1 MSTIHDAE
9 DKKKIIKDLVTK
21 SIKKGG
27 FITFDDINDKLSDEN
42 FSSDFIEDAISLL
55 QDSGINVLESS
66 EDEEDIPSNSDDSK
80 LDDDD
85 TSPNV
90 TATLVQNDDPVR
102 IYLQD
107 MSSVKLLSR
116 ADEIEIAK
124 KIESEKHNMLRTII
138 ETSVTLKVIKVW
150 RDDLS
155 NGALLLREIIDLDAI
170 YNSDFNVVPKEESEE
185 SEESAEDVEDS
196 KDISEDAEY
205 CSDDEKDG
213 DNEDISSVNLNV
225 SILEMES
232 DLLPKVIVALDEV
245 ITLTNEALILRTN
258 SKNFSNELEN
268 LYNQIWSIALQI
280 KLSDAAVARIT
291 QELYKINRS
300 VTLEEANLIA
310 EARKYN
316 IDRESFYKVYD
327 DVLLKHELKKIS
339 LLKINENQSSF
350 TGELKNKFLRFIDDN
365 SEHIAS
371 TLNGIKQHIQ
381 EDNVQEFKELIKR
394 IQKHEREVSEA
405 KQEMIKAN
413 LRLVVSIAKKYS
425 KRGLDLLDLIQE
437 GNIGLMKAVDKFDY
451 KRGYKFSTYGTWWVR
466 QSITRA
472 IPEQSKVVRI
482 PVHMVEIIS
491 KINRA
496 LRKMTH
502 EMGREPTLEELSVE
516 LTMPLERIR
525 KVMKIARD
533 PVSLEAPTGKDDS
546 STFGDCIEDKRVSR
560 PEDAA
565 ILADLRGITTNVLAT
580 LTPKEE
586 RILRMR
592 FGLGKDGKEHTLE
605 EVGKIFNVTPNQLD
619 AVIKHHPDIGKEDL
633 FCIIIGGNDVMV
645 ATAYDN
651 TKAEEVL
658 EQAVSEICNALKV
671 LNEHGVK
678 HVVVANAPEV
688 GLIPAFNRDE
698 EARELATKLTE
709 SFNAKLAKGLDYMKK
724 STNLEIKAF
733 DLNSKMRTL
742 YTSLKAQSVVRNFQ
756 YNKPEKRTLL
766 NNDSYNQGA

>member
-1 MSTIHDAE
+1 MSTINDAE

-42 FSSDFIEDAISLL
+42 FSSDFIDDAISLL

-124 KIESEKHNMLRTII
+124 KIESEKHNMLRAII

-170 YNSDFNVVPKEESEE
+170 YNSDFNVVPKEKSEE

-196 KDISEDAEY
+196 EDVSEDAEY

-213 DNEDISSVNLNV
+213 NNEDISSVNLNV

-232 DLLPKVIVALDEV
+232 DLLPKVIVALDEI
-245 ITLTNEALILRTN
+245 ITLTNEALILRKN

-300 VTLEEANLIA
+300 ITLEEANLIA
-310 EARKYN
+310 EARKYD

-605 EVGKIFNVTPNQLD
+605 EVGKIFNVTRERIRQIEAKALRKL
-619 AVIKHHPDIGKEDL
+619 KHPSRARK
-633 FCIIIGGNDVMV
+633 
-645 ATAYDN
+645 
-651 TKAEEVL
+651 
-658 EQAVSEICNALKV
+658 LK
-671 LNEHGVK
+671 G
-678 HVVVANAPEV
+678 
-688 GLIPAFNRDE
+688 F
-698 EARELATKLTE
+698 
-709 SFNAKLAKGLDYMKK
+709 F
-724 STNLEIKAF
+724 
-733 DLNSKMRTL
+733 
-742 YTSLKAQSVVRNFQ
+742 
-756 YNKPEKRTLL
+756 
-766 NNDSYNQGA
+766 

>member
-1 MSTIHDAE
+1 MSTINDAE

-42 FSSDFIEDAISLL
+42 FSSDFIDDAISLL

-124 KIESEKHNMLRTII
+124 KIESGKHNMLRAII

-155 NGALLLREIIDLDAI
+155 NGALLLREIIDLDAM

-196 KDISEDAEY
+196 EDVSEDAEY

-213 DNEDISSVNLNV
+213 NNEDISSVNLNV

-232 DLLPKVIVALDEV
+232 DLLPKVIVALDEI
-245 ITLTNEALILRTN
+245 ITLTNEALILRKN

-300 VTLEEANLIA
+300 ITLEEANLIA
-310 EARKYN
+310 EARKYD

-350 TGELKNKFLRFIDDN
+350 TGELKNKFLRFIDDK

-371 TLNGIKQHIQ
+371 TLNGIKPVSYTH
-381 EDNVQEFKELIKR
+381 LTLPTKR
-394 IQKHEREVSEA
+394 IV
-405 KQEMIKAN
+405 
-413 LRLVVSIAKKYS
+413 
-425 KRGLDLLDLIQE
+425 
-437 GNIGLMKAVDKFDY
+437 
-451 KRGYKFSTYGTWWVR
+451 
-466 QSITRA
+466 
-472 IPEQSKVVRI
+472 
-482 PVHMVEIIS
+482 
-491 KINRA
+491 
-496 LRKMTH
+496 
-502 EMGREPTLEELSVE
+502 
-516 LTMPLERIR
+516 
-525 KVMKIARD
+525 
-533 PVSLEAPTGKDDS
+533 
-546 STFGDCIEDKRVSR
+546 
-560 PEDAA
+560 
-565 ILADLRGITTNVLAT
+565 
-580 LTPKEE
+580 
-586 RILRMR
+586 
-592 FGLGKDGKEHTLE
+592 
-605 EVGKIFNVTPNQLD
+605 
-619 AVIKHHPDIGKEDL
+619 
-633 FCIIIGGNDVMV
+633 
-645 ATAYDN
+645 
-651 TKAEEVL
+651 
-658 EQAVSEICNALKV
+658 
-671 LNEHGVK
+671 
-678 HVVVANAPEV
+678 
-688 GLIPAFNRDE
+688 
-698 EARELATKLTE
+698 
-709 SFNAKLAKGLDYMKK
+709 
-724 STNLEIKAF
+724 
-733 DLNSKMRTL
+733 
-742 YTSLKAQSVVRNFQ
+742 
-756 YNKPEKRTLL
+756 
-766 NNDSYNQGA
+766 

>member
-1 MSTIHDAE
+1 MSTINDAE

-42 FSSDFIEDAISLL
+42 FSSDFIDDAISLL

-124 KIESEKHNMLRTII
+124 KIESEKHNMLRATI

-196 KDISEDAEY
+196 EDVSEDAEY
-205 CSDDEKDG
+205 CSDDEKDSKKSDDEKDG
-213 DNEDISSVNLNV
+213 NNEDISSVNLNV

-232 DLLPKVIVALDEV
+232 DLLPKVIVALDEI
-245 ITLTNEALILRTN
+245 ITLTNEALILRKN

-300 VTLEEANLIA
+300 ITLEEANLIA
-310 EARKYN
+310 EARKYD

-605 EVGKIFNVTPNQLD
+605 EVGKIFNVTRERIRQIEAKALRKL
-619 AVIKHHPDIGKEDL
+619 KHP
-633 FCIIIGGNDVMV
+633 
-645 ATAYDN
+645 
-651 TKAEEVL
+651 
-658 EQAVSEICNALKV
+658 S
-671 LNEHGVK
+671 
-678 HVVVANAPEV
+678 
-688 GLIPAFNRDE
+688 R
-698 EARELATKLTE
+698 ARKLRG
-709 SFNAKLAKGLDYMKK
+709 F
-724 STNLEIKAF
+724 F
-733 DLNSKMRTL
+733 
-742 YTSLKAQSVVRNFQ
+742 
-756 YNKPEKRTLL
+756 
-766 NNDSYNQGA
+766 

>member
-1 MSTIHDAE
+1 MSTINDAE
-9 DKKKIIKDLVTK
+9 DKKKIIRDLVTK

-42 FSSDFIEDAISLL
+42 FSSDFIDDAISLL

-124 KIESEKHNMLRTII
+124 KIESEKHNMLRAII

-155 NGALLLREIIDLDAI
+155 SGALLLREIIDLDAI

-185 SEESAEDVEDS
+185 SA
-196 KDISEDAEY
+196 EDAEY
-205 CSDDEKDG
+205 CSDDEKDSKKSDDEKDG

-232 DLLPKVIVALDEV
+232 DLLPKVIVALDEI
-245 ITLTNEALILRTN
+245 ITLANEALVLRKD
-258 SKNFSNELEN
+258 SKDSSDELEN

-300 VTLEEANLIA
+300 ITLEEANLIA
-310 EARKYN
+310 EARKYD

-327 DVLLKHELKKIS
+327 DMLLKHELKEIS

-496 LRKMTH
+496 LRNMTH

-605 EVGKIFNVTPNQLD
+605 EVGKIFNVTRERIRQIEAKALRKL
-619 AVIKHHPDIGKEDL
+619 KHP
-633 FCIIIGGNDVMV
+633 
-645 ATAYDN
+645 
-651 TKAEEVL
+651 
-658 EQAVSEICNALKV
+658 S
-671 LNEHGVK
+671 
-678 HVVVANAPEV
+678 
-688 GLIPAFNRDE
+688 R
-698 EARELATKLTE
+698 ARKLRG
-709 SFNAKLAKGLDYMKK
+709 F
-724 STNLEIKAF
+724 F
-733 DLNSKMRTL
+733 
-742 YTSLKAQSVVRNFQ
+742 
-756 YNKPEKRTLL
+756 
-766 NNDSYNQGA
+766 

>member
-1 MSTIHDAE
+1 MSTINDAE

-42 FSSDFIEDAISLL
+42 FSSDFIDDAISLL

-124 KIESEKHNMLRTII
+124 KIESEKHNMLRAII

-185 SEESAEDVEDS
+185 SAEDVEDS
-196 KDISEDAEY
+196 EDVSEDAEY

-213 DNEDISSVNLNV
+213 NNEDISSVNLNV

-232 DLLPKVIVALDEV
+232 DLLPKVIVALDEI
-245 ITLTNEALILRTN
+245 ITLTNEALILRKN

-300 VTLEEANLIA
+300 ITLEEANLIA
-310 EARKYN
+310 EARKYD

-350 TGELKNKFLRFIDDN
+350 TGELKNKFLRFIDNN

-525 KVMKIARD
+525 KVMKIASD

-565 ILADLRGITTNVLAT
+565 IFADLRGITTNVLAT

-605 EVGKIFNVTPNQLD
+605 EVGKIFNVTRERIRQIEAKALRKL
-619 AVIKHHPDIGKEDL
+619 KHP
-633 FCIIIGGNDVMV
+633 
-645 ATAYDN
+645 
-651 TKAEEVL
+651 
-658 EQAVSEICNALKV
+658 S
-671 LNEHGVK
+671 
-678 HVVVANAPEV
+678 
-688 GLIPAFNRDE
+688 R
-698 EARELATKLTE
+698 ARKLRG
-709 SFNAKLAKGLDYMKK
+709 F
-724 STNLEIKAF
+724 F
-733 DLNSKMRTL
+733 
-742 YTSLKAQSVVRNFQ
+742 
-756 YNKPEKRTLL
+756 
-766 NNDSYNQGA
+766 

>member
-1 MSTIHDAE
+1 MSIINDAE
-9 DKKKIIKDLVTK
+9 DKKKIIRDLVTK

-42 FSSDFIEDAISLL
+42 FSSDFVDDAISLL

-85 TSPNV
+85 TLPNV

-124 KIESEKHNMLRTII
+124 KIESEKHNMLRAII

-185 SEESAEDVEDS
+185 SEESAEDVEGS
-196 KDISEDAEY
+196 KDISEDAKDDEY
-205 CSDDEKDG
+205 CVGDGEKDDDEKES
-213 DNEDISSVNLNV
+213 DNEDINSASLNV

-232 DLLPKVIVALDEV
+232 DLLPKVIVALDEI
-245 ITLTNEALILRTN
+245 ITLANEALVFRKN
-258 SKNFSNELEN
+258 SKDSSDELES

-280 KLSDAAVARIT
+280 KLSDAAITRIT

-300 VTLEEANLIA
+300 ITLDEANFIA

-316 IDRESFYKVYD
+316 IDRESFYKIYD
-327 DVLLKHELKKIS
+327 DVLLKHESKEIS

-365 SEHIAS
+365 SEYIAS
-371 TLNGIKQHIQ
+371 TLSGIKHYIQ
-381 EDNVQEFKELIKR
+381 EDNVQEFKELIRR

-502 EMGREPTLEELSVE
+502 EMGKEPTLEELSVE

-605 EVGKIFNVTPNQLD
+605 EVGKIFNVTRERIRQIEAKALRKL
-619 AVIKHHPDIGKEDL
+619 KHP
-633 FCIIIGGNDVMV
+633 
-645 ATAYDN
+645 
-651 TKAEEVL
+651 
-658 EQAVSEICNALKV
+658 S
-671 LNEHGVK
+671 
-678 HVVVANAPEV
+678 
-688 GLIPAFNRDE
+688 R
-698 EARELATKLTE
+698 ARKLRG
-709 SFNAKLAKGLDYMKK
+709 F
-724 STNLEIKAF
+724 F
-733 DLNSKMRTL
+733 
-742 YTSLKAQSVVRNFQ
+742 
-756 YNKPEKRTLL
+756 
-766 NNDSYNQGA
+766 

>member
-1 MSTIHDAE
+1 
-9 DKKKIIKDLVTK
+9 
-21 SIKKGG
+21 
-27 FITFDDINDKLSDEN
+27 
-42 FSSDFIEDAISLL
+42 
-55 QDSGINVLESS
+55 
-66 EDEEDIPSNSDDSK
+66 
-80 LDDDD
+80 
-85 TSPNV
+85 
-90 TATLVQNDDPVR
+90 
-102 IYLQD
+102 
-107 MSSVKLLSR
+107 
-116 ADEIEIAK
+116 
-124 KIESEKHNMLRTII
+124 MLRAII

-196 KDISEDAEY
+196 EDVSEDAEY
-205 CSDDEKDG
+205 CSDDEKDSKKSDDEKDG
-213 DNEDISSVNLNV
+213 NNEDISSVNLNV

-232 DLLPKVIVALDEV
+232 DLLPKVIVALDEI
-245 ITLTNEALILRTN
+245 ITLTNEALILRKN

-300 VTLEEANLIA
+300 ITLEEANLIA
-310 EARKYN
+310 EARKYD

-381 EDNVQEFKELIKR
+381 EDNVQELKELIKR

-605 EVGKIFNVTPNQLD
+605 EVGKIFNVTRERIRQIEAKALRKL
-619 AVIKHHPDIGKEDL
+619 KHPSRARKLRGSFKYTCQVKKKLILPGKSGEQVRPKLYNFTAIFL
-633 FCIIIGGNDVMV
+633 F
-645 ATAYDN
+645 
-651 TKAEEVL
+651 L
-658 EQAVSEICNALKV
+658 
-671 LNEHGVK
+671 
-678 HVVVANAPEV
+678 
-688 GLIPAFNRDE
+688 
-698 EARELATKLTE
+698 
-709 SFNAKLAKGLDYMKK
+709 
-724 STNLEIKAF
+724 
-733 DLNSKMRTL
+733 
-742 YTSLKAQSVVRNFQ
+742 
-756 YNKPEKRTLL
+756 
-766 NNDSYNQGA
+766 

>member
-1 MSTIHDAE
+1 MSTINDAE
-9 DKKKIIKDLVTK
+9 DKKKIIRDLVTK

-27 FITFDDINDKLSDEN
+27 FVTFDDINDKLSDEN
-42 FSSDFIEDAISLL
+42 FSSDFIDDAISLL

-66 EDEEDIPSNSDDSK
+66 EDEEDIPANGDDSK

-124 KIESEKHNMLRTII
+124 KIESEKHNMLRAII

-155 NGALLLREIIDLDAI
+155 SGALLLREIIDLDAI
-170 YNSDFNVVPKEESEE
+170 YNSDFNVVPKEESK
-185 SEESAEDVEDS
+185 ESAEDVEDS
-196 KDISEDAEY
+196 EDVSEDAEY
-205 CSDDEKDG
+205 CSDDEKDSKKSDDEKDG
-213 DNEDISSVNLNV
+213 DNEDINSANLNV

-232 DLLPKVIVALDEV
+232 DLLPKVIVALDEI
-245 ITLTNEALILRTN
+245 ITLTNEALVLRKN
-258 SKNFSNELEN
+258 SKDSSDELEN
-268 LYNQIWSIALQI
+268 LYSQIWSIALQI
-280 KLSDAAVARIT
+280 KLSDVAVARIT

-300 VTLEEANLIA
+300 ITLEEANLIA

-381 EDNVQEFKELIKR
+381 EDSVQEFKELIRR

-533 PVSLEAPTGKDDS
+533 PVSLEAPTGKDDI

-605 EVGKIFNVTPNQLD
+605 EVGKIFNVTRERIRQIEAKALRKL
-619 AVIKHHPDIGKEDL
+619 KHP
-633 FCIIIGGNDVMV
+633 
-645 ATAYDN
+645 
-651 TKAEEVL
+651 
-658 EQAVSEICNALKV
+658 S
-671 LNEHGVK
+671 
-678 HVVVANAPEV
+678 
-688 GLIPAFNRDE
+688 R
-698 EARELATKLTE
+698 ARKLRG
-709 SFNAKLAKGLDYMKK
+709 F
-724 STNLEIKAF
+724 F
-733 DLNSKMRTL
+733 
-742 YTSLKAQSVVRNFQ
+742 
-756 YNKPEKRTLL
+756 
-766 NNDSYNQGA
+766 

>member
-1 MSTIHDAE
+1 MSTINDAE

-42 FSSDFIEDAISLL
+42 FSSDFIDDAISLL

-124 KIESEKHNMLRTII
+124 KIESEKHNMLRAII

-196 KDISEDAEY
+196 EDVSEDAEY
-205 CSDDEKDG
+205 CSDDEKDSKKSDDEKDG
-213 DNEDISSVNLNV
+213 NNEDISSVNLNV

-232 DLLPKVIVALDEV
+232 DLLPKVIVALDEI
-245 ITLTNEALILRTN
+245 ITLTNEALILRKN

-280 KLSDAAVARIT
+280 KLSDAAVARTT

-300 VTLEEANLIA
+300 ITLEEANLIA
-310 EARKYN
+310 EARKYD

-533 PVSLEAPTGKDDS
+533 PVSLEATTGKDDS

-605 EVGKIFNVTPNQLD
+605 EVGKIFNVTRERIRQIEAKALRKL
-619 AVIKHHPDIGKEDL
+619 KHP
-633 FCIIIGGNDVMV
+633 
-645 ATAYDN
+645 
-651 TKAEEVL
+651 
-658 EQAVSEICNALKV
+658 S
-671 LNEHGVK
+671 
-678 HVVVANAPEV
+678 
-688 GLIPAFNRDE
+688 R
-698 EARELATKLTE
+698 ARKLRG
-709 SFNAKLAKGLDYMKK
+709 F
-724 STNLEIKAF
+724 F
-733 DLNSKMRTL
+733 
-742 YTSLKAQSVVRNFQ
+742 
-756 YNKPEKRTLL
+756 
-766 NNDSYNQGA
+766 

>member
-1 MSTIHDAE
+1 MSTINDAE
-9 DKKKIIKDLVTK
+9 DKKKIIRDLVTK

-42 FSSDFIEDAISLL
+42 FSSDFIDDAISLL

-85 TSPNV
+85 TSPNF

-124 KIESEKHNMLRTII
+124 KIESEKHNMLRAII

-155 NGALLLREIIDLDAI
+155 SGALLLREIIDLDAI

-185 SEESAEDVEDS
+185 SAEDVEDS
-196 KDISEDAEY
+196 EDVSEDAEY
-205 CSDDEKDG
+205 CSDDEKDSKKSDDEKDG
-213 DNEDISSVNLNV
+213 DNEDINSANLNV

-232 DLLPKVIVALDEV
+232 DLLPKVIVALDEI
-245 ITLTNEALILRTN
+245 ITLTNEALVLRKN
-258 SKNFSNELEN
+258 SKDSSDELEN
-268 LYNQIWSIALQI
+268 LYSQIWSIALQI

-300 VTLEEANLIA
+300 ITLEEANLIA
-310 EARKYN
+310 EARKYD

-350 TGELKNKFLRFIDDN
+350 TGELKNKFLRFIDGN
-365 SEHIAS
+365 SENIAS

-381 EDNVQEFKELIKR
+381 EDNVQEFKELIRR

-605 EVGKIFNVTPNQLD
+605 EVGKIFNVTRERIRQIEAKALRKL
-619 AVIKHHPDIGKEDL
+619 KHP
-633 FCIIIGGNDVMV
+633 
-645 ATAYDN
+645 
-651 TKAEEVL
+651 
-658 EQAVSEICNALKV
+658 S
-671 LNEHGVK
+671 
-678 HVVVANAPEV
+678 
-688 GLIPAFNRDE
+688 R
-698 EARELATKLTE
+698 ARKLRG
-709 SFNAKLAKGLDYMKK
+709 F
-724 STNLEIKAF
+724 F
-733 DLNSKMRTL
+733 
-742 YTSLKAQSVVRNFQ
+742 
-756 YNKPEKRTLL
+756 
-766 NNDSYNQGA
+766 

>member
-1 MSTIHDAE
+1 MSTINDAE

-42 FSSDFIEDAISLL
+42 FSSDFIDDAISLL

-124 KIESEKHNMLRTII
+124 KIESEKHNMLRAII

-155 NGALLLREIIDLDAI
+155 NGALLLREIIDLDAM

-196 KDISEDAEY
+196 EDVSEDAEY

-213 DNEDISSVNLNV
+213 NNEDISSVNLNV

-232 DLLPKVIVALDEV
+232 DLLPKVIVALDEI
-245 ITLTNEALILRTN
+245 ITLTNEALILRKN

-300 VTLEEANLIA
+300 ITLEEANLIA
-310 EARKYN
+310 EARKYD

-350 TGELKNKFLRFIDDN
+350 TGELKNKFLRFIDDK

-451 KRGYKFSTYGTWWVR
+451 KRGYKFSTYGTWWGR

-605 EVGKIFNVTPNQLD
+605 EVGKIFNVTRERIRQIEAKALRKL
-619 AVIKHHPDIGKEDL
+619 KHP
-633 FCIIIGGNDVMV
+633 
-645 ATAYDN
+645 
-651 TKAEEVL
+651 
-658 EQAVSEICNALKV
+658 S
-671 LNEHGVK
+671 
-678 HVVVANAPEV
+678 
-688 GLIPAFNRDE
+688 R
-698 EARELATKLTE
+698 ARKLRG
-709 SFNAKLAKGLDYMKK
+709 F
-724 STNLEIKAF
+724 F
-733 DLNSKMRTL
+733 
-742 YTSLKAQSVVRNFQ
+742 
-756 YNKPEKRTLL
+756 
-766 NNDSYNQGA
+766 

>member
-1 MSTIHDAE
+1 MSTINDAE

-42 FSSDFIEDAISLL
+42 FSSDFIDDAISLL

-124 KIESEKHNMLRTII
+124 KIESEKHNMLRAII

-150 RDDLS
+150 HDDLS

-185 SEESAEDVEDS
+185 SAEDV
-196 KDISEDAEY
+196 EY
-205 CSDDEKDG
+205 CSDDEKDSKKSDDEKDG
-213 DNEDISSVNLNV
+213 NNEDISSVNLNV

-245 ITLTNEALILRTN
+245 ITLTNEALILRKN

-327 DVLLKHELKKIS
+327 DVLLKHELKEIS

-381 EDNVQEFKELIKR
+381 EDNVQEFKELIRR

-605 EVGKIFNVTPNQLD
+605 EVGKIFNVTRERIRQIEAKALRKL
-619 AVIKHHPDIGKEDL
+619 KHP
-633 FCIIIGGNDVMV
+633 
-645 ATAYDN
+645 
-651 TKAEEVL
+651 
-658 EQAVSEICNALKV
+658 S
-671 LNEHGVK
+671 
-678 HVVVANAPEV
+678 
-688 GLIPAFNRDE
+688 R
-698 EARELATKLTE
+698 ARKLRG
-709 SFNAKLAKGLDYMKK
+709 F
-724 STNLEIKAF
+724 F
-733 DLNSKMRTL
+733 
-742 YTSLKAQSVVRNFQ
+742 
-756 YNKPEKRTLL
+756 
-766 NNDSYNQGA
+766 

>member
-1 MSTIHDAE
+1 MSTINDAE
-9 DKKKIIKDLVTK
+9 DKKKVIRDLVTK

-27 FITFDDINDKLSDEN
+27 FVTFDDINDKLSDEN
-42 FSSDFIEDAISLL
+42 FSSDFIDDAISLL

-66 EDEEDIPSNSDDSK
+66 EDKEDIPSNSDDSK

-85 TSPNV
+85 TSPNI

-124 KIESEKHNMLRTII
+124 KIESEKHNMLRAII

-155 NGALLLREIIDLDAI
+155 SGALLLREIIDLDAI

-185 SEESAEDVEDS
+185 SAEDVEDS
-196 KDISEDAEY
+196 EDVSEDAEY
-205 CSDDEKDG
+205 CSDDEKDSKKSDDEKDG
-213 DNEDISSVNLNV
+213 DNEDINSANLNV

-232 DLLPKVIVALDEV
+232 DLLPKVIVALDEI
-245 ITLTNEALILRTN
+245 ITLTNEALVLRKN
-258 SKNFSNELEN
+258 SKDSSDELEN
-268 LYNQIWSIALQI
+268 LYSQIWSIALQI

-300 VTLEEANLIA
+300 IMLEEANLIA
-310 EARKYN
+310 EARKYD

-327 DVLLKHELKKIS
+327 DVLLKHELKKII

-381 EDNVQEFKELIKR
+381 EDNVQEFKELIRR

-482 PVHMVEIIS
+482 PVHMVEVIS

-605 EVGKIFNVTPNQLD
+605 EVGKIFNVTRERIRQIEAKALRKL
-619 AVIKHHPDIGKEDL
+619 KHP
-633 FCIIIGGNDVMV
+633 
-645 ATAYDN
+645 
-651 TKAEEVL
+651 
-658 EQAVSEICNALKV
+658 S
-671 LNEHGVK
+671 
-678 HVVVANAPEV
+678 
-688 GLIPAFNRDE
+688 R
-698 EARELATKLTE
+698 ARKLRG
-709 SFNAKLAKGLDYMKK
+709 F
-724 STNLEIKAF
+724 F
-733 DLNSKMRTL
+733 
-742 YTSLKAQSVVRNFQ
+742 
-756 YNKPEKRTLL
+756 
-766 NNDSYNQGA
+766 

>member
-1 MSTIHDAE
+1 MSTINDAE

-42 FSSDFIEDAISLL
+42 FSSDFIDDAISLL

-124 KIESEKHNMLRTII
+124 KIESEKHNMLRAII

-196 KDISEDAEY
+196 EDVSEDAEY
-205 CSDDEKDG
+205 CSDDEKDSKKSDDEKDG
-213 DNEDISSVNLNV
+213 NNEDISSVNLNV

-245 ITLTNEALILRTN
+245 ITLTNEALILRKN

-327 DVLLKHELKKIS
+327 DVLLKHELKEIS

-381 EDNVQEFKELIKR
+381 EDNVQEFKELIRR

-605 EVGKIFNVTPNQLD
+605 EVGKIFNVTRERIRQIEAKALRKL
-619 AVIKHHPDIGKEDL
+619 KHP
-633 FCIIIGGNDVMV
+633 
-645 ATAYDN
+645 
-651 TKAEEVL
+651 
-658 EQAVSEICNALKV
+658 S
-671 LNEHGVK
+671 
-678 HVVVANAPEV
+678 
-688 GLIPAFNRDE
+688 R
-698 EARELATKLTE
+698 ARKLRG
-709 SFNAKLAKGLDYMKK
+709 F
-724 STNLEIKAF
+724 F
-733 DLNSKMRTL
+733 
-742 YTSLKAQSVVRNFQ
+742 
-756 YNKPEKRTLL
+756 
-766 NNDSYNQGA
+766 

>member
-1 MSTIHDAE
+1 MSTINDAE

-42 FSSDFIEDAISLL
+42 FSSDFIDDAISLL

-124 KIESEKHNMLRTII
+124 KIESGKHNMLRAII

-155 NGALLLREIIDLDAI
+155 NGALLLREIIDLDAM

-196 KDISEDAEY
+196 EDVSEDAEY

-213 DNEDISSVNLNV
+213 NNEDISSVNLNV

-232 DLLPKVIVALDEV
+232 DLLPKVIVALDEI
-245 ITLTNEALILRTN
+245 ITLTNEALILRKN

-300 VTLEEANLIA
+300 ITLEEANLIA
-310 EARKYN
+310 EARKYD

-350 TGELKNKFLRFIDDN
+350 TGELKNKFLRFIDDK

-605 EVGKIFNVTPNQLD
+605 EVGKIFNVTRERIRQIEAKALRKL
-619 AVIKHHPDIGKEDL
+619 KHP
-633 FCIIIGGNDVMV
+633 
-645 ATAYDN
+645 
-651 TKAEEVL
+651 
-658 EQAVSEICNALKV
+658 S
-671 LNEHGVK
+671 
-678 HVVVANAPEV
+678 
-688 GLIPAFNRDE
+688 R
-698 EARELATKLTE
+698 ARKLRG
-709 SFNAKLAKGLDYMKK
+709 F
-724 STNLEIKAF
+724 F
-733 DLNSKMRTL
+733 
-742 YTSLKAQSVVRNFQ
+742 
-756 YNKPEKRTLL
+756 
-766 NNDSYNQGA
+766 

>member
-1 MSTIHDAE
+1 M
-9 DKKKIIKDLVTK
+9 
-21 SIKKGG
+21 
-27 FITFDDINDKLSDEN
+27 
-42 FSSDFIEDAISLL
+42 
-55 QDSGINVLESS
+55 
-66 EDEEDIPSNSDDSK
+66 
-80 LDDDD
+80 
-85 TSPNV
+85 
-90 TATLVQNDDPVR
+90 VR
-102 IYLQD
+102 
-107 MSSVKLLSR
+107 
-116 ADEIEIAK
+116 A
-124 KIESEKHNMLRTII
+124 II

-155 NGALLLREIIDLDAI
+155 NGALLLRGIIDLDAI

-196 KDISEDAEY
+196 EDVSEDAEY
-205 CSDDEKDG
+205 CSDDEKDSKKSDDEKES
-213 DNEDISSVNLNV
+213 DNEDINSASLNV

-232 DLLPKVIVALDEV
+232 DLLPKVIVALDEI
-245 ITLTNEALILRTN
+245 ITLANEALVLRKN
-258 SKNFSNELEN
+258 SKDSSDELES

-280 KLSDAAVARIT
+280 KLSDAAIARIT

-300 VTLEEANLIA
+300 ITLEEANLIA
-310 EARKYN
+310 EARKYD

-502 EMGREPTLEELSVE
+502 EMGKEPTLEELSVE

-605 EVGKIFNVTPNQLD
+605 EVGKIFNVTRERIRQIEEKALRKL
-619 AVIKHHPDIGKEDL
+619 KHP
-633 FCIIIGGNDVMV
+633 
-645 ATAYDN
+645 
-651 TKAEEVL
+651 
-658 EQAVSEICNALKV
+658 S
-671 LNEHGVK
+671 
-678 HVVVANAPEV
+678 
-688 GLIPAFNRDE
+688 R
-698 EARELATKLTE
+698 ARKLRG
-709 SFNAKLAKGLDYMKK
+709 F
-724 STNLEIKAF
+724 F
-733 DLNSKMRTL
+733 
-742 YTSLKAQSVVRNFQ
+742 
-756 YNKPEKRTLL
+756 
-766 NNDSYNQGA
+766 

>member
-1 MSTIHDAE
+1 MSTINDAE

-42 FSSDFIEDAISLL
+42 FSSDFIDDAISLL

-124 KIESEKHNMLRTII
+124 KIESEKHNMLRAII

-155 NGALLLREIIDLDAI
+155 NGALLLREIIDLDAM

-196 KDISEDAEY
+196 EDVSEDAEY

-213 DNEDISSVNLNV
+213 NNEDISSVNLNV

-232 DLLPKVIVALDEV
+232 DLLPKVIVALDEI
-245 ITLTNEALILRTN
+245 ITLTNEALILRKN

-300 VTLEEANLIA
+300 ITLEEANLIA
-310 EARKYN
+310 EARKYD

-350 TGELKNKFLRFIDDN
+350 TGELKNKFLRFIDDK

-605 EVGKIFNVTPNQLD
+605 EVGKIFNVTRERIRQIEAKALRKL
-619 AVIKHHPDIGKEDL
+619 KHP
-633 FCIIIGGNDVMV
+633 
-645 ATAYDN
+645 
-651 TKAEEVL
+651 
-658 EQAVSEICNALKV
+658 S
-671 LNEHGVK
+671 
-678 HVVVANAPEV
+678 
-688 GLIPAFNRDE
+688 R
-698 EARELATKLTE
+698 ARKLRG
-709 SFNAKLAKGLDYMKK
+709 F
-724 STNLEIKAF
+724 F
-733 DLNSKMRTL
+733 
-742 YTSLKAQSVVRNFQ
+742 
-756 YNKPEKRTLL
+756 
-766 NNDSYNQGA
+766 

>member
-1 MSTIHDAE
+1 MAE
-9 DKKKIIKDLVTK
+9 
-21 SIKKGG
+21 SIVEKC
-27 FITFDDINDKLSDEN
+27 TE
-42 FSSDFIEDAISLL
+42 

-85 TSPNV
+85 TSPNI

-124 KIESEKHNMLRTII
+124 KIESEKHNMLRAII

-155 NGALLLREIIDLDAI
+155 SGALLLREIIDLDAI

-185 SEESAEDVEDS
+185 SAEDVEDS
-196 KDISEDAEY
+196 EDVSEDAEY
-205 CSDDEKDG
+205 CSDDEKDSKKSDDEKDG
-213 DNEDISSVNLNV
+213 DNEDINSANLNV

-232 DLLPKVIVALDEV
+232 DLLPKVIVALDEI
-245 ITLTNEALILRTN
+245 ITLTNEALVLRKN
-258 SKNFSNELEN
+258 SKDSSDELEN
-268 LYNQIWSIALQI
+268 LYSQIWSIALQI
-280 KLSDAAVARIT
+280 KLSNAAVARIT

-300 VTLEEANLIA
+300 ITLEEANLIA
-310 EARKYN
+310 EARKYD

-327 DVLLKHELKKIS
+327 DVLLKHELKKII

-381 EDNVQEFKELIKR
+381 EDNVQEFKELIRR

-482 PVHMVEIIS
+482 PVHMVEVIS

-592 FGLGKDGKEHTLE
+592 FGLA
-605 EVGKIFNVTPNQLD
+605 NQLD

-645 ATAYDN
+645 ATAYDD

-658 EQAVSEICNALKV
+658 EQACPYDVIPV
-671 LNEHGVK
+671 LDTGNQKSLLVNK
-678 HVVVANAPEV
+678 Q
-688 GLIPAFNRDE
+688 
-698 EARELATKLTE
+698 TSTE
-709 SFNAKLAKGLDYMKK
+709 SDY
-724 STNLEIKAF
+724 NIFDEIIWKTGSQC
-733 DLNSKMRTL
+733 LGTGM
-742 YTSLKAQSVVRNFQ
+742 TSFTMCHIAMFVQL
-756 YNKPEKRTLL
+756 
-766 NNDSYNQGA
+766 

>member
-1 MSTIHDAE
+1 MSTINDAE
-9 DKKKIIKDLVTK
+9 DKKKIIRDLVTK

-27 FITFDDINDKLSDEN
+27 FVTFDDINDKLSDEN
-42 FSSDFIEDAISLL
+42 FSSDFIDDAISLL

-85 TSPNV
+85 TLPNV

-124 KIESEKHNMLRTII
+124 KIESEKHNMLRAII

-155 NGALLLREIIDLDAI
+155 SGALLLREIIDLDAI

-185 SEESAEDVEDS
+185 SAEDVEDS
-196 KDISEDAEY
+196 EDVSEDAEY
-205 CSDDEKDG
+205 CSDDEKDSKKSDDEKDG
-213 DNEDISSVNLNV
+213 DNEDVNSANLNV

-232 DLLPKVIVALDEV
+232 DLLPKVIVALDEI
-245 ITLTNEALILRTN
+245 ITLTNEALVLRKN
-258 SKNFSNELEN
+258 SKDYSDELEN
-268 LYNQIWSIALQI
+268 LYSQIWSIALQI
-280 KLSDAAVARIT
+280 KLSDAAVAGIT

-300 VTLEEANLIA
+300 ITLEEANLIA
-310 EARKYN
+310 EARKYD

-381 EDNVQEFKELIKR
+381 EDNVQEFKELIRR

-482 PVHMVEIIS
+482 PVHMVEFIS

-516 LTMPLERIR
+516 LAMPLERIR

-533 PVSLEAPTGKDDS
+533 PVSLEAPTGKDDG

-580 LTPKEE
+580 LIPKEE

-605 EVGKIFNVTPNQLD
+605 EVGKIFNVTRERIRQIEAKALRKL
-619 AVIKHHPDIGKEDL
+619 KHP
-633 FCIIIGGNDVMV
+633 
-645 ATAYDN
+645 
-651 TKAEEVL
+651 
-658 EQAVSEICNALKV
+658 S
-671 LNEHGVK
+671 
-678 HVVVANAPEV
+678 
-688 GLIPAFNRDE
+688 R
-698 EARELATKLTE
+698 ARKLRG
-709 SFNAKLAKGLDYMKK
+709 F
-724 STNLEIKAF
+724 F
-733 DLNSKMRTL
+733 
-742 YTSLKAQSVVRNFQ
+742 
-756 YNKPEKRTLL
+756 
-766 NNDSYNQGA
+766 

>member
-1 MSTIHDAE
+1 MSTINDAE

-42 FSSDFIEDAISLL
+42 FSSDFIDDAISLL

-124 KIESEKHNMLRTII
+124 KIESENHNMLRAII

-155 NGALLLREIIDLDAI
+155 NGSLLLREIIDLDAI

-196 KDISEDAEY
+196 EDVSEDAEY
-205 CSDDEKDG
+205 CSDDEKDSKKSDDEKDG
-213 DNEDISSVNLNV
+213 NNEDISSVNLNV

-232 DLLPKVIVALDEV
+232 DLLPKVIVALDEI
-245 ITLTNEALILRTN
+245 ITLTNEALILRKN

-300 VTLEEANLIA
+300 ITLEEANLIA
-310 EARKYN
+310 EARKYD

-605 EVGKIFNVTPNQLD
+605 EVGKIFNVTRERIRQIEAKALRKL
-619 AVIKHHPDIGKEDL
+619 KHP
-633 FCIIIGGNDVMV
+633 
-645 ATAYDN
+645 
-651 TKAEEVL
+651 
-658 EQAVSEICNALKV
+658 S
-671 LNEHGVK
+671 
-678 HVVVANAPEV
+678 
-688 GLIPAFNRDE
+688 R
-698 EARELATKLTE
+698 ARKLRG
-709 SFNAKLAKGLDYMKK
+709 F
-724 STNLEIKAF
+724 F
-733 DLNSKMRTL
+733 
-742 YTSLKAQSVVRNFQ
+742 
-756 YNKPEKRTLL
+756 
-766 NNDSYNQGA
+766 

>member
-1 MSTIHDAE
+1 MSTINDAE

-42 FSSDFIEDAISLL
+42 FSSDFIDDAISLL

-124 KIESEKHNMLRTII
+124 KIESEKHNMLRAII

-196 KDISEDAEY
+196 EDVSEDAEY
-205 CSDDEKDG
+205 CSDDEKDSKKSDDEKDG
-213 DNEDISSVNLNV
+213 NNEDINSVNLNV

-232 DLLPKVIVALDEV
+232 DLLPKVIVALDEI
-245 ITLTNEALILRTN
+245 ITLTNEALILRKN

-300 VTLEEANLIA
+300 ITLEEANLIA
-310 EARKYN
+310 EARKYD

-605 EVGKIFNVTPNQLD
+605 EVGKIFNVTRERIRQIEAKALRKL
-619 AVIKHHPDIGKEDL
+619 KHP
-633 FCIIIGGNDVMV
+633 
-645 ATAYDN
+645 
-651 TKAEEVL
+651 
-658 EQAVSEICNALKV
+658 S
-671 LNEHGVK
+671 
-678 HVVVANAPEV
+678 
-688 GLIPAFNRDE
+688 R
-698 EARELATKLTE
+698 ARKLRG
-709 SFNAKLAKGLDYMKK
+709 F
-724 STNLEIKAF
+724 F
-733 DLNSKMRTL
+733 
-742 YTSLKAQSVVRNFQ
+742 
-756 YNKPEKRTLL
+756 
-766 NNDSYNQGA
+766 

>member
-1 MSTIHDAE
+1 MSTINDAE

-42 FSSDFIEDAISLL
+42 FSSDFIDDAISLL

-90 TATLVQNDDPVR
+90 TATLAQNDDPVR

-124 KIESEKHNMLRTII
+124 KIESEKHNMLRAII

-196 KDISEDAEY
+196 EDVSEDAEY
-205 CSDDEKDG
+205 CSDDEKDSKKSDDEKDG
-213 DNEDISSVNLNV
+213 NNEDISSVNLNV

-232 DLLPKVIVALDEV
+232 DLLPKVIVALDEI
-245 ITLTNEALILRTN
+245 ITLTNEALILRKN

-300 VTLEEANLIA
+300 ITLEEANLIA
-310 EARKYN
+310 EARKYD

-605 EVGKIFNVTPNQLD
+605 EVGKIFNVTRERIRQIEAKALRKL
-619 AVIKHHPDIGKEDL
+619 KHP
-633 FCIIIGGNDVMV
+633 
-645 ATAYDN
+645 
-651 TKAEEVL
+651 
-658 EQAVSEICNALKV
+658 S
-671 LNEHGVK
+671 
-678 HVVVANAPEV
+678 
-688 GLIPAFNRDE
+688 R
-698 EARELATKLTE
+698 ARKLRG
-709 SFNAKLAKGLDYMKK
+709 F
-724 STNLEIKAF
+724 F
-733 DLNSKMRTL
+733 
-742 YTSLKAQSVVRNFQ
+742 
-756 YNKPEKRTLL
+756 
-766 NNDSYNQGA
+766 